1 MRHLQG
7 VRQVQSTELQ
17 GFFEKDSIV
26 RFPRISLI
34 IRINKLPP
42 NADMVP
48 TQRHHCEAEGS
59 PLMPHCVR
67 GYPVMTHRIKG
78 GSL

>member
-7 VRQVQSTELQ
+7 VQQVQSTEFQ
-17 GFFEKDSIV
+17 EFSEKDSIV
-26 RFPRISLI
+26 RFPRINLI

-48 TQRHHCEAEGS
+48 TQRHHCEA
-59 PLMPHCVR
+59 
-67 GYPVMTHRIKG
+67 
-78 GSL
+78 

>member
-7 VRQVQSTELQ
+7 VRLVQSTELQ
-17 GFFEKDSIV
+17 GFSEKDSIV

-42 NADMVP
+42 NDLVP
-48 TQRHHCEAEGS
+48 AERQHC
-59 PLMPHCVR
+59 
-67 GYPVMTHRIKG
+67 
-78 GSL
+78 